1 MPVRC
6 KGHVLRTLRPVSPSG
21 PDGANHAETKIGV
34 ALRIENYEYLVE
46 APDATAARIA
56 PVRPDRDE
64 DQNWA
69 QSSARG

>member
-6 KGHVLRTLRPVSPSG
+6 KGHVLRTLRPVSPST

-46 APDATAARIA
+46 APDAAAARIA